1 VGVTIY
7 PRQAAE
13 TLDELAALRRRL
25 RRSLGQPWF
34 PPVCFGAVTVASAPL
49 VAAVGTVVLLPLWI
63 VAGIVGMHL
72 TRRHFARR
80 ARLTG
85 VYTRAG
91 GVWVVSVA
99 MFLLCLLAGVAA
111 GLRWGEAGG
120 TFAPIVVVLLG
131 YAVLAWLQRN
141 ALVLALVLLCAVAGA
156 VPALSGQRA
165 WLVALIFGAALM
177 LAGGMLSLVQRVRMA
192 SR

>member
-1 VGVTIY
+1 MTIY

-49 VAAVGTVVLLPLWI
+49 VAAAGTVVLLPLWI
-63 VAGIVGMHL
+63 AAGIVGMPL
-72 TRRHFARR
+72 TRRHFGRR
-80 ARLTG
+80 ARATG
-85 VYTRAG
+85 VYARAG
-91 GVWVVSVA
+91 GVWVVSAA
-99 MFLLCLLAGVAA
+99 MFLLCLVAGLAA
-111 GLRWGEAGG
+111 GLRWGQAGG
-120 TFAPIVVVLLG
+120 TLAPIVVVLLG

-141 ALVLALVLLCAVAGA
+141 ALLLALILLCAVAGA

-165 WLVALIFGAALM
+165 WLVELIFGAALM
-177 LAGGMLSLVQRVRMA
+177 LAGGMLFLVQRARMA
-192 SR
+192 S